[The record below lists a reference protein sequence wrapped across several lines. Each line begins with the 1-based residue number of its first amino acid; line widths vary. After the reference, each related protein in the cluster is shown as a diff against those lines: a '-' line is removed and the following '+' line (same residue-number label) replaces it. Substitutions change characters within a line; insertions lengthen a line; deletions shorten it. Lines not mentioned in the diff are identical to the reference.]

1 MLHFWHKT
9 VNQTKKK
16 IQNCVLHEYILV
28 LKVAQEAQVS
38 LLGWYL
44 YEGQIARLLG
54 PVVER
59 LRSTGVNQLR
69 SVWVISV
76 DELLINRAESVWKCD
91 KLIAIIIIWVQEHN
105 RYSIGTGA
113 VWEPGVLVHLLL
125 GKCAF
130 LVTSTSAW
138 LVTDMVLVLGY
149 ACTGSGMVML

>member
-1 MLHFWHKT
+1 M
-9 VNQTKKK
+9 
-16 IQNCVLHEYILV
+16 
-28 LKVAQEAQVS
+28 
-38 LLGWYL
+38 
-44 YEGQIARLLG
+44 
-54 PVVER
+54 ER

-130 LVTSTSAW
+130 LVTSTSA
-138 LVTDMVLVLGY
+138 
-149 ACTGSGMVML
+149 